1 MFSECVWHG
10 EVEYWIFTSLRLS
23 TQGRPAHRGWLET
36 QLCELLH
43 REPLAPHQ
51 HSNALIVH
59 FRVFANTLEEDSAKI
74 WILVF
79 VQQRTVVGPAR
90 WVRGL

>member
-1 MFSECVWHG
+1 MSSECVQHDG
-10 EVEYWIFTSLRLS
+10 VETWIFISLWLS
-23 TQGRPAHRGWLET
+23 TQGRATHRGWLAVHP
-36 QLCELLH
+36 CELLQ
-43 REPLAPHQ
+43 RKPLAPHQ
-51 HSNALIVH
+51 HSNAPTMH

-79 VQQRTVVGPAR
+79 VQQRTVGGPAR